1 MEGPGIT
8 SVVTEPPPGVKR
20 KPEKVPVEDDEN
32 SSDDEDW
39 GTFGSVMAEALEVD
53 MEIDTKEPKDNGWR
67 DAGWREEESDD
78 SSLGSMLACLL
89 SPYSDE
95 DDVEAE
101 KMMEEREAEASELDE
116 MLAEQESMYE
126 MRRPDG
132 DSDLDLYQSPAL
144 VRRSGQT
151 RLMPGM
157 RTMIVSVGNSVIV
170 TQGGS
175 RGPLPNI

>member
-1 MEGPGIT
+1 
-8 SVVTEPPPGVKR
+8 VVTEPPPEVKR
-20 KPEKVPVEDDEN
+20 KPEKVPVEEDEN
-32 SSDDEDW
+32 SSDDEDL
-39 GTFGSVMAEALEVD
+39 GMFGSLMAEALEVD
-53 MEIDTKEPKDNGWR
+53 METETEEPNDSGWW

-95 DDVEAE
+95 DDVEVE
-101 KMMEEREAEASELDE
+101 TMMEEREVEASELDE
-116 MLAEQESMYE
+116 MLVEQESMYE

-132 DSDLDLYQSPAL
+132 DSDLDLYQSHAL
-144 VRRSGQT
+144 VQWSGQT
-151 RLMPGM
+151 CLTPGM
-157 RTMIVSVGNSVIV
+157 RTMIVSVGNSVLV